1 VVQEASQS
9 FGSVGRPFHCSSCN
23 FEHAADRK
31 LCIRCAAA
39 LGLRCPKCRCENP
52 PEATF
57 CGDCGTSLSASSET
71 DGSQPSPRPLADPL
85 SLAERPSPASKVQ
98 PRVEV
103 PEGERKT
110 VSALFADIKGS
121 TEIMRDLDPEE
132 ARAIVDPVLQLMMEA
147 VHRYGGYVAQSTGD
161 GIFALFGAPIAHE
174 DHPQRALHAAL
185 AMQEDLRRYAE
196 RLRAEGKIPV
206 EARVGVN
213 TGEVVVRTIETGG
226 HTEYTPVGHVTN
238 LAARMQTAAPAG
250 SIATSEATRRLCEGY
265 FEFRALGLTAVKG
278 LNTPIEVYE
287 VVRAG
292 PMRAHFQRSTRRGLT
307 KFVGR
312 ERELEQMKHAFEQML
327 GGHGQVVAVM
337 GEAGTGKSRLFHEF
351 KAMLPAEC
359 KSLEA
364 YSVSHGKASAWLP
377 VIELLRDYFDIEDA
391 DDAAARRAKVR
402 TIITALD
409 PSLNDALPYLFGLL
423 GIVQDPDPLA
433 QMDPQ
438 IKRRRALDAIKLVIL
453 RESLNQPLVVIFE
466 DLHWIDAQT
475 QALLDLMVD
484 SVANVP
490 VLLLVNYR
498 PEYRHEWGNKSHYIH
513 LGLNPLGHESA
524 EELLTALLED
534 TVAVRPLKRLIIEKT
549 GGNPFF
555 IEEIV
560 QALFDEGAVV
570 RNGAV
575 QVTRSLT
582 QLCLPPTVQGILASR
597 IDRLPSEHKQLLQTL
612 AVIGR
617 ESPLGLIRQ
626 VAFTAQ
632 PTQLERILANLQ
644 TGEFIYEQPT
654 ATEVEYGFKNAL
666 TQEVAYSSVLNE
678 RRRLLHERIGAALE
692 SLYADRLS
700 DHLAELAHHYG
711 ESHNVRKAVRYLR
724 RAGAQASQRAANRE
738 AAWYFQS
745 ALDLI
750 DSLPNRPACAEEELS
765 VLVDLGPALMSTMTS
780 SAPDVQQ
787 VYDRARQLADHTD
800 KLAEL
805 FASVW
810 GSWIVAFASGDK
822 AATRK
827 LADELFNIAQG
838 KHDPAFFLQ
847 AHHAASATAMS
858 SGDLKAAHEHAAAVL
873 ALYRKDVHRQHALLY
888 GGHDPAVCSY
898 TQDAIVLQ
906 ILGYPERALV
916 QLNKGLMLAREL
928 EHPPSTVHALWFGAE
943 TNFHR
948 RDPRMVMQTVGEWLP
963 MVSVHGSAVGIANA
977 MMLRGWALVVSGQY
991 EAGLAELH
999 DGLGRF
1005 RATGSKV
1012 YVSYRLGRAAEAFQ
1026 NGGQTHESL
1035 ALLSD
1040 AFQAIDLDRWYE
1052 AELHRLRSELL
1063 LMQDASKVQEAERC
1077 LRTAIEIARE
1087 QSAKSW
1093 ELRSTITLARLQEKQ
1108 GRRDEAHAMLAEIYG
1123 WFTEGFDTADL
1134 KDAKALLEE
1143 LGAVGLS
1150 PRQS

>member
-1 VVQEASQS
+1 MLQEASQT
-9 FGSVGRPFHCSSCN
+9 FGSVGGPLRCSRCN
-23 FEHAADRK
+23 FEHAADK
-31 LCIRCAAA
+31 KFCIRCGAA
-39 LGLRCPKCRCENP
+39 LGLRCPKCSCENT

-57 CGDCGTSLSASSET
+57 CGDGGTSLSTSSET
-71 DGSQPSPRPLADPL
+71 DGSQPSPRPLAG
-85 SLAERPSPASKVQ
+85 RPSPASKVQ
-98 PRVEV
+98 PQVEV

-110 VSALFADIKGS
+110 VTALFADIKSS

-161 GIFALFGAPIAHE
+161 GIFALFGAPVAHE
-174 DHPQRALHAAL
+174 DHPQRALHAGL
-185 AMQEDLRRYAE
+185 AMQEELRRYAD
-196 RLRAEGKIPV
+196 RLRTEGKIPV

-238 LAARMQTAAPAG
+238 LAARMQTAAPPG
-250 SIATSEATRRLCEGY
+250 SIAVSEATQRLCEGY
-265 FEFRALGLTAVKG
+265 FEFQALGPTTVKG
-278 LNTPIEVYE
+278 LNQPIEVYE

-292 PMRAHFQRSTRRGLT
+292 PLRTHFQLAARRGLT

-312 ERELEQMKHAFEQML
+312 ERELEQMKHALEQTL

-337 GEAGTGKSRLFHEF
+337 GEAGTGKSRLFYEF

-364 YSVSHGKASAWLP
+364 CSASHSKASAWLP
-377 VIELLRDYFDIEDA
+377 VIELLRDYFGIGDA
-391 DDAAARRAKVR
+391 DDAAARRKKVR
-402 TIITALD
+402 TIITARD
-409 PSLNDALPYLFGLL
+409 PSLNDGLPSLFGLL
-423 GIVQDPDPLA
+423 GIVEGPDPLA

-438 IKRRRALDAIKLVIL
+438 IKRQRMLDAIKRVIL

-475 QALLDLMVD
+475 QALLDLMVE
-484 SVANVP
+484 SVANVR
-490 VLLLVNYR
+490 VLLLLNYR
-498 PEYRHEWGNKSHYIH
+498 PEYQHQWGNKSHYVQ
-513 LGLNPLGHESA
+513 LGLNPLGRESA
-524 EELLTALLED
+524 EELLAALLED
-534 TVAVRPLKRLIIEKT
+534 TVAVRPLNRLIIERT

-560 QALFDEGAVV
+560 QALFDDGALA

-575 QVTRSLT
+575 KVTRSLA
-582 QLCLPPTVQGILASR
+582 QLRLPPTVQGILASR
-597 IDRLPSEHKQLLQTL
+597 IDRLPNEHKQLLQTL

-617 ESPLGLIRQ
+617 ESPVGLIRQ
-626 VAFTAQ
+626 VASTAQ
-632 PTQLERILANLQ
+632 PQLERILANLQ
-644 TGEFIYEQPT
+644 TGEFIYEQPAST
-654 ATEVEYGFKNAL
+654 DVEYVFKNAL
-666 TQEVAYSSVLNE
+666 TQEVAYGSVLKE

-692 SLYADRLS
+692 SLYADSLS
-700 DHLAELAHHYG
+700 DHLAELAHHYS
-711 ESHNVRKAVRYLR
+711 ESHNVRKAIRYLR
-724 RAGAQASQRAANRE
+724 LAGAQASQCAANRE
-738 AAWYFQS
+738 AVWYFRS

-750 DSLPNRPACAEEELS
+750 DALPARAACAEEELS
-765 VLVDLGPALMSTMTS
+765 VLVALGPALMSTMTS

-787 VYDRARQLADHTD
+787 VYDRARQLAGHTD

-805 FASVW
+805 FASLW
-810 GSWIVAFASGDK
+810 GSWIVAFASGDQS
-822 AATRK
+822 ATRK
-827 LADELFNIAQG
+827 LTDELFSIAQG
-838 KHDPAFFLQ
+838 QQDPAFLLQ

-858 SGDLKAAHEHAAAVL
+858 SGDLKAAHEHAVAVL
-873 ALYRKDVHRQHALLY
+873 TIYRKDVHRQHALLY

-898 TQDAIVLQ
+898 TQDAIVQQ

-948 RDPRMVMQTVGEWLP
+948 RDPRMVVQIVEDWLP

-977 MMLRGWALVVSGQY
+977 MMLRGWALVISGQR
-991 EAGLAELH
+991 EEGFAELR

-1026 NGGQTHESL
+1026 NGGRTQESL

-1040 AFQAIDLDRWYE
+1040 AFQAINIDRWYE
-1052 AELHRLRSELL
+1052 AELYRLRSELL
-1063 LMQDASKVQEAERC
+1063 LMQDASTVQEAECC

-1093 ELRSTITLARLQEKQ
+1093 ELRGTMSLARLLAKQ
-1108 GRRDEAHAMLAEIYG
+1108 GRRDEARAMLAEIYG

-1134 KDAKALLEE
+1134 KDARTLLDQ
-1143 LGAVGLS
+1143 LNA
-1150 PRQS
+1150 